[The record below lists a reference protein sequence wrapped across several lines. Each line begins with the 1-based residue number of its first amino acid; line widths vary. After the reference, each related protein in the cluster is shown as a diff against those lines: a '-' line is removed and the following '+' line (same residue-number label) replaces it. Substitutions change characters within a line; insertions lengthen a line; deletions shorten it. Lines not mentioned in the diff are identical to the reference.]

1 MKQIQIKIQNVY
13 AGNVNRDYSVYDVDE
28 ATILG
33 KSESLTWTVGFND
46 DNKVRCELFSL
57 WIKGTYTEESDVKKS
72 LFYACSQRYKLND
85 HEFIGCISDVEDI
98 IYDGE
103 ILSPDE
109 INAYFQDY
117 FKDKLIIHDNDLYGI
132 QNIFRFVSLKREK
145 IQALNVLLRD
155 CFNDGKNVFTCFF
168 DDFKFDSIFSPHYGD
183 RCFSY
188 DVCISTDKSVIE
200 FFNSKMNKLFDRL
213 IVKQKIK
220 IYSTM
225 MTDFLIDTLTA
236 LKNKLEAE
244 LERTKA
250 ELTDEERAELDRK
263 QQEYEALGKNFS
275 EYLMELLTQK
285 ASQPEVQ
292 RQTKTEYKTPET
304 KVTTHDEF
312 KGFADTVSN
321 KNTEKPKNQKNESL
335 ASQVK
340 NHLKNKNTEMN
351 DKLYKSLC
359 KDIDVAL
366 LEKNYKITG
375 DNVVL
380 VTISNRPEYR
390 NLNSEIINSI
400 TDHYMDDED
409 FTSVNISIVNARE
422 PGGETN
428 LYVTLAI

>member
-1 MKQIQIKIQNVY
+1 
-13 AGNVNRDYSVYDVDE
+13 
-28 ATILG
+28 
-33 KSESLTWTVGFND
+33 
-46 DNKVRCELFSL
+46 
-57 WIKGTYTEESDVKKS
+57 
-72 LFYACSQRYKLND
+72 
-85 HEFIGCISDVEDI
+85 
-98 IYDGE
+98 
-103 ILSPDE
+103 
-109 INAYFQDY
+109 
-117 FKDKLIIHDNDLYGI
+117 
-132 QNIFRFVSLKREK
+132 
-145 IQALNVLLRD
+145 
-155 CFNDGKNVFTCFF
+155 
-168 DDFKFDSIFSPHYGD
+168 
-183 RCFSY
+183 
-188 DVCISTDKSVIE
+188 
-200 FFNSKMNKLFDRL
+200 
-213 IVKQKIK
+213 
-220 IYSTM
+220 M